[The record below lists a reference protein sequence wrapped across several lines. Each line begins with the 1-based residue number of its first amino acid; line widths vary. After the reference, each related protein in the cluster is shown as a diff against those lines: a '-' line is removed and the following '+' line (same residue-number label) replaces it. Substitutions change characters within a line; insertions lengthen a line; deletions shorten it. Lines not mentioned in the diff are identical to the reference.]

1 MTTIDTFT
9 TQNGLQVP
17 ERLNLSAHE
26 EVELDDWID
35 DPIKSIERRKG
46 DGVQP
51 FLAALFLAVCDFIG
65 HTELART
72 IRMWADEEYA
82 DKPDWLQLMY
92 MQTSEDLYNLTE
104 CNPPFSVS

>member
-9 TQNGLQVP
+9 TANGLQVP
-17 ERLNLSAHE
+17 ERLNLSTYE

-46 DGVQP
+46 DGAQP

-82 DKPDWLQLMY
+82 DKPDWLQVMH
-92 MQTSEDLYNLTE
+92 MQTAEDLYKLVE
-104 CNPPFSVS
+104 CNPSFSIS

>member
-9 TQNGLQVP
+9 TANGLQVP

-46 DGVQP
+46 DGAQP

-82 DKPDWLQLMY
+82 DKPDWLQFMY
-92 MQTSEDLYNLTE
+92 MQTAEDLYNLVE
-104 CNPPFSVS
+104 CNPPFSIS